1 MEENMTPS
9 RIANAIMQD
18 LTFTGYYIIVEGNK
32 DEKLYGKFIFNTQIR
47 IKPAFGNEK
56 VKEVLRILDE
66 RGFDKRIGIIDADF
80 RNILNKTE
88 NIEGLFITD
97 EHDIEVMMIKTKA
110 LENVINIFC
119 KKKDIQDFEKKNAM
133 SIRDK
138 IYSLAREIGYL
149 KLANKIYNL
158 GLVFKP
164 KTVDGNQ
171 IKYANFTC
179 DKTLD
184 FLGKDKLIETSIN
197 YSRNRSEQIE
207 NRQTIEKKYAKIAE
221 KKYDLL
227 QLINGHDLSNF
238 LYILMKKVLKSKNKM
253 LANFNSIEDSLIL
266 SYEHNFFKKTVIYDE
281 IKIWSKMHKIQMFE

>member
-1 MEENMTPS
+1 MEENMNPF

-32 DEKLYGKFIFNTQIR
+32 DEKLYGKFIFNKQIR
-47 IKPAFGNEK
+47 IKPGFGNEK

-80 RNILNKTE
+80 RNILNVTE

-119 KKKDIQDFEKKNAM
+119 SKKEIREFEKKNAI

-138 IYSLAREIGYL
+138 VYALGKEIGYL

-184 FLGKDKLIETSIN
+184 FLGKDKLIEASIN
-197 YSRNRSEQIE
+197 YSLNKSEQIE
-207 NRQTIEKKYAKIAE
+207 DKQTIEHRYAETSE
-221 KKYDLL
+221 KEYDLL

-253 LANFNSIEDSLIL
+253 LANFSSIEDSLIL
-266 SYEHNFFKKTVIYDE
+266 SYEHTFFKETILYNE
-281 IKIWSKMHKIQMFE
+281 IKTWSEIHEIQMFE